1 MGNFSGRDVASL
13 LDFFQGVVMAT
24 DLRRVEIEKKSG
36 YGASD
41 VKGTGGGGGGG
52 GNQNGDRVVGVLEDG
67 GGGGVGGGG
76 GSNLSVEI
84 SLEIVSVVSSAYS
97 RDRSPPLTAI

>member
-41 VKGTGGGGGGG
+41 VKGGGGGGNG
-52 GNQNGDRVVGVLEDG
+52 GNQNGDTE
-67 GGGGVGGGG
+67 
-76 GSNLSVEI
+76 
-84 SLEIVSVVSSAYS
+84 
-97 RDRSPPLTAI
+97 

>member
-41 VKGTGGGGGGG
+41 VKRWGEEGIRTETQSSGSGSGW
-52 GNQNGDRVVGVLEDG
+52 
-67 GGGGVGGGG
+67 GVGG
-76 GSNLSVEI
+76 SVCP
-84 SLEIVSVVSSAYS
+84 LKSV
-97 RDRSPPLTAI
+97 LK